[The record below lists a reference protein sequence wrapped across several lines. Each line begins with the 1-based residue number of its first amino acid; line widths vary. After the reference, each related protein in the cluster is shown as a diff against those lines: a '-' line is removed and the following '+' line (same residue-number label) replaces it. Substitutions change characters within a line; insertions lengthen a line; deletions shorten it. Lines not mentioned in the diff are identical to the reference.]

1 MVRPRLVEEG
11 VPIVDQQQQQNDYH
25 HHEEDTMNLDFPD
38 RTAHHYHHH
47 YEPQKQQ
54 QQQHQHGTCS
64 SSLQKAADS
73 SSSSRKGRYNNHH
86 QNRRQGGYV
95 DEKVIAKERSYHFEI
110 GGQDENNKNDMMTEM
125 SSSSNFI
132 EHSDNHPFGRSS
144 KQSSASI
151 MQPNTAR
158 PTRIEIGA
166 DTRVLERMEGVQD
179 HGYKSPMVVLDGA
192 NIAYAYSQALFGNST
207 NTKLIPNAVGIHIV
221 CQYLERINIRIVVV
235 LKRSYYNTNHQHS
248 DWFQLIENY
257 LLPKNMLLLAPS
269 SDDDDAYCLSVAQI
283 ENKKQSIRPI
293 EMGPGYAYIISNDL
307 YRDAQARS
315 TTNGTSSCNLSHY
328 LNCSVRTN
336 MMNQLNNN
344 TKDDGIIDE
353 VYGPGRISYSFV
365 DMGTMDDHG
374 DKILDFVPNPRHP
387 LIQWI
392 ESST

>member
-11 VPIVDQQQQQNDYH
+11 VPIVDQQQQNDYH
-25 HHEEDTMNLDFPD
+25 NEDDTMNLDFPD
-38 RTAHHYHHH
+38 AAAHHYHH
-47 YEPQKQQ
+47 YQPQK

-73 SSSSRKGRYNNHH
+73 SSSSRKGRYTHH
-86 QNRRQGGYV
+86 QNQKQGGFI
-95 DEKVIAKERSYHFEI
+95 DEKVVTKERSYHFEI
-110 GGQDENNKNDMMTEM
+110 GGQDENNKNDTMMMTEM
-125 SSSSNFI
+125 TSSSNFI

-144 KQSSASI
+144 KPSLSIPASI
-151 MQPNTAR
+151 MQPTAR

-315 TTNGTSSCNLSHY
+315 TNNGTSCNLSRY

-336 MMNQLNNN
+336 MTMMNQLNNN

-374 DKILDFVPNPRHP
+374 DKILDFVPNPSHP